1 MVISRSN
8 LSSHLEGEIV
18 SGRLQPGT
26 KLPSERQLSE
36 QSGLSRPVIREVVRT
51 LSERGLVEVFPGRGA
66 FVRTVQATDASD
78 RLDSILRRRQPT
90 PRHLVAAREML
101 ECTAVRM
108 AASHASPEDIARI
121 ENATAGFD
129 RAADLVARVHYDWLF
144 HAAIAQAT
152 DNPVIETMFNSIATM
167 TVELM
172 LRSVGDPGVVSEAIP
187 LHRAIAEAIVAG
199 DGDRAEQSMRTH
211 LNVAASH
218 YGDDFDRS
226 VESVARR
233 EISRLVNPDV
243 SLEDLLSAATDGP
256 IGPAHRIERIARNHD
271 WATVVG
277 AAENGS

>member
-1 MVISRSN
+1 MVISRSS

-18 SGRLQPGT
+18 SGRLQSGT

-51 LSERGLVEVFPGRGA
+51 LTERGLVEVFPGRGA
-66 FVRTVQATDASD
+66 FVRTVQAADASD

-108 AASHASPEDIARI
+108 AASKASPDDIGRI
-121 ENATAGFD
+121 ETAMAGYD
-129 RAADLVARVHYDWLF
+129 GASDLVARVHYDWLF
-144 HAAIAQAT
+144 HASIARAT

-172 LRSVGDPGVVSEAIP
+172 LRSVGDPEVVSEAIP
-187 LHRAIAEAIVAG
+187 LHRAIAEALVAG
-199 DGDRAEQSMRTH
+199 DGDRAEESMRTH
-211 LNVAASH
+211 LNVATSH

-233 EISRLVNPDV
+233 EVSRLINPDV
-243 SLEDLLSAATDGP
+243 SLEDLLSVATDGP
-256 IGPAHRIERIARNHD
+256 IGSAHRIGRITRDND
-271 WATVVG
+271 RSMVVG
-277 AAENGS
+277 VVEGDS

>member
-1 MVISRSN
+1 MTVVISRAR

-51 LSERGLVEVFPGRGA
+51 LTERGLVEVFPGRGA
-66 FVRTVQATDASD
+66 FVRSSQAADASD

-101 ECTAVRM
+101 ECTSVRI
-108 AASHASPEDIARI
+108 AADKVTQDDIRRI
-121 ENATAGFD
+121 ETAMAGFD
-129 RAADLVARVHYDWLF
+129 QAPDLIARVHQDWMF
-144 HAAIAQAT
+144 HASIARAT

-172 LRSVGDPGVVSEAIP
+172 LRSVSDPEVVSEAIP
-187 LHRAIAEAIVAG
+187 LHRAIASAIVAG
-199 DGDRAEQSMRTH
+199 DADRAERTMRTH

-218 YGDDFDRS
+218 YGDDFDPPSRPSPVVRS
-226 VESVARR
+226 RGWSTPMSHWKTCSARR
-233 EISRLVNPDV
+233 PRARSLPTPDR
-243 SLEDLLSAATDGP
+243 SDG
-256 IGPAHRIERIARNHD
+256 
-271 WATVVG
+271 TCS
-277 AAENGS
+277 GS